1 MTVVGEQELGY
12 AAARR
17 VRTALGLGLEA
28 PLADIV
34 EVVEDLAS
42 IPVTVLGLHQGIA
55 GLQGG
60 KQGRHFVFLNG
71 TQTVSRQRFTL
82 AHELGHIEM
91 GHGGSVDYEENV
103 LGSSRRAPREVQ
115 ADGFAA
121 EFMAPLDGVG
131 TWLNLM
137 HGPALSLETVV
148 RLAHHFHVSATAAL
162 YRLQAVWRLSK
173 SKYEPLEAAIDRGEH
188 HELAKRL
195 GLEPHADTL
204 ARACETCRACRAR
217 RSLMASTRMSA
228 GCFRWSRSLRCCR
241 SDEARIRAEFEARG
255 ATCAPATES
264 DY

>member
-1 MTVVGEQELGY
+1 VTVVGEQELGY

-17 VRTALGLGLEA
+17 ARTTLGLGLEA

-42 IPVTVLGLHQGIA
+42 VPVTVLGLPPGIA

-71 TQTVSRQRFTL
+71 AQAVSRQRFTL

-91 GHGGSVDYEENV
+91 GHGGSVDYEDNV

-137 HGPALSLETVV
+137 HGPDLSLGTVV
-148 RLAHHFHVSATAAL
+148 RLAHHFHVSARAAL

-173 SKYEPLEAAIDRGEH
+173 SKYQPLEAAIDRGEH

-204 ARACETCRACRAR
+204 ARACEHLPRLPRTTLTHGVNAYERGLLSVEQIAA
-217 RSLMASTRMSA
+217 L
-228 GCFRWSRSLRCCR
+228 LQV
-241 SDEARIRAEFEARG
+241 DEARIRAEFEARG
-255 ATCAPATES
+255 ATPAAAES

>member
-1 MTVVGEQELGY
+1 VTVVDEQELGY

-17 VRTALGLGLEA
+17 ARAKLGLGLEA

-42 IPVTVLGLHQGIA
+42 VPVTVLGLPLGIA

-71 TQTVSRQRFTL
+71 TQAVSRQRFTL

-103 LGSSRRAPREVQ
+103 LGSSRRAPREAQ

-137 HGPALSLETVV
+137 HSPDLSLETVV
-148 RLAHHFHVSATAAL
+148 RLASYFHVSAKTAL
-162 YRLQAVWRLSK
+162 YRLQAAWRLTRG
-173 SKYEPLEAAIDRGEH
+173 KYQPLEAAIDRGEH
-188 HELAKRL
+188 HDLARRL
-195 GLEPHADTL
+195 GLEAHADTL
-204 ARACETCRACRAR
+204 ARACGHLPRLPRATLTQGVNAYERGLLSVEQIAT
-217 RSLMASTRMSA
+217 L
-228 GCFRWSRSLRCCR
+228 LQV
-241 SDEARIRAEFEARG
+241 DEARVRAEFEARG
-255 ATCAPATES
+255 ANPPADES

>member
-17 VRTALGLGLEA
+17 ARAALGLGLEA

-42 IPVTVLGLHQGIA
+42 VPVTVLGLPQGIA

-71 TQTVSRQRFTL
+71 AQAVSRQRFTL

-91 GHGGSVDYEENV
+91 GHGGSVDYDDNV

-137 HGPALSLETVV
+137 HGPALSLETVA

-162 YRLQAVWRLSK
+162 YRLQAAWRLSK
-173 SKYEPLEAAIDRGEH
+173 SKYQPLEAAIDRGEH

-195 GLEPHADTL
+195 GLLPHADTL
-204 ARACETCRACRAR
+204 ARASGRLPRLPRATLTYGVNAYERGLLTVEQIAALLQVDETRV
-217 RSLMASTRMSA
+217 RS
-228 GCFRWSRSLRCCR
+228 
-241 SDEARIRAEFEARG
+241 EFDARG
-255 ATCAPATES
+255 ATPPATES

>member
-1 MTVVGEQELGY
+1 MTVVDEQELGY

-17 VRTALGLGLEA
+17 ARTTLGLGLEA

-42 IPVTVLGLHQGIA
+42 VPVTVLGLPQGIA

-60 KQGRHFVFLNG
+60 KQDRHFVFLNG
-71 TQTVSRQRFTL
+71 TQAVSRQRFTL

-91 GHGGSVDYEENV
+91 GHGGSVDYEDNV
-103 LGSSRRAPREVQ
+103 LGTSRRAPREVQ
-115 ADGFAA
+115 ADGFAV

-131 TWLNLM
+131 TWLSLM

-173 SKYEPLEAAIDRGEH
+173 GKYQPLEAAIGRGEH
-188 HELAKRL
+188 HQLAKRL
-195 GLEPHADTL
+195 GPEPHADTL
-204 ARACETCRACRAR
+204 ARAFGHLPRLPRETLTHGVNAYERGLLTMEQIAA
-217 RSLMASTRMSA
+217 L
-228 GCFRWSRSLRCCR
+228 LQV
-241 SDEARIRAEFEARG
+241 DEARVRAEFDARG
-255 ATCAPATES
+255 AAPPATES

>member
-1 MTVVGEQELGY
+1 VTVVGEQELGY

-17 VRTALGLGLEA
+17 ARTALEA

-34 EVVEDLAS
+34 EIVEGLAS
-42 IPVTVLGLHQGIA
+42 IPVTVLVLPQGIA

-91 GHGGSVDYEENV
+91 GHGGSVDYEGSV

-173 SKYEPLEAAIDRGEH
+173 SEYRPLEAGIERGEN

-204 ARACETCRACRAR
+204 ARACEHLPRLPRATLTHGVNAYERGLLSMEQIAT
-217 RSLMASTRMSA
+217 L
-228 GCFRWSRSLRCCR
+228 LQV
-241 SDEARIRAEFEARG
+241 DEARIRAEFEARG
-255 ATCAPATES
+255 ATPPATES

>member
-1 MTVVGEQELGY
+1 VTVVGEQDLGY

-17 VRTALGLGLEA
+17 TRTALGLGLEA

-34 EVVEDLAS
+34 EVVEDLAAV
-42 IPVTVLGLHQGIA
+42 PVTVLGLPQGIA

-60 KQGRHFVFLNG
+60 KQGKHFVFLNG
-71 TQTVSRQRFTL
+71 TQAVSRQRFTL
-82 AHELGHIEM
+82 AHELGHIEL
-91 GHGGSVDYEENV
+91 GHGGSVDYEDNV

-121 EFMAPLDGVG
+121 ELMAPLDGVG

-162 YRLQAVWRLSK
+162 YRLQAVWRLGK
-173 SKYEPLEAAIDRGEH
+173 SKYQPLEAAIDRGEH

-195 GLEPHADTL
+195 GLEPHVDTL
-204 ARACETCRACRAR
+204 ARASGHLPRLPRATLTYSVNAYERGLLTMEQIAA
-217 RSLMASTRMSA
+217 L
-228 GCFRWSRSLRCCR
+228 LQV
-241 SDEARIRAEFEARG
+241 DVVRIRAELDARG
-255 ATCAPATES
+255 ATPPATES

>member
-17 VRTALGLGLEA
+17 ARTMLGLGLEA

-34 EVVEDLAS
+34 EVVEELAS
-42 IPVTVLGLHQGIA
+42 VPVTVLALPQGIA

-60 KQGRHFVFLNG
+60 KQSRHFVFVNG
-71 TQTVSRQRFTL
+71 TQALSRQRFTL

-91 GHGGSVDYEENV
+91 GHGGSVDYEDNV
-103 LGSSRRAPREVQ
+103 LGASRRAPREVQ
-115 ADGFAA
+115 ADRFAA
-121 EFMAPLDGVG
+121 ELMAPLDGVG

-137 HGPALSLETVV
+137 HGPDLSLETVI
-148 RLAHHFHVSATAAL
+148 RLAHHFHVSAKAAL

-173 SKYEPLEAAIDRGEH
+173 SKYQPLEAAIDRGEH

-195 GLEPHADTL
+195 GLEPHSDTL
-204 ARACETCRACRAR
+204 ARACGHLPRMPRATLTHGVNAYERGLLSMEQIAA
-217 RSLMASTRMSA
+217 L
-228 GCFRWSRSLRCCR
+228 LQV
-241 SDEARIRAEFEARG
+241 DEARIRAELEARG
-255 ATCAPATES
+255 AIPPAAES

>member
-1 MTVVGEQELGY
+1 MTVIDEQDLGY

-17 VRTALGLGLEA
+17 ARAALGLGLEA

-42 IPVTVLGLHQGIA
+42 VPVTVLGLPNGIA

-60 KQGRHFVFLNG
+60 KQSRHFVFLNG
-71 TQTVSRQRFTL
+71 SQAVPRQRFTL

-91 GHGGSVDYEENV
+91 GHGGSVDYDDNV

-131 TWLNLM
+131 AWLNLM
-137 HGPALSLETVV
+137 HGPDLNLETVV

-162 YRLQAVWRLSK
+162 YRLQAVWRLTK
-173 SKYEPLEAAIDRGEH
+173 GKYQPLEEAIDRGEH
-188 HELAKRL
+188 REIAKRL
-195 GLEPHADTL
+195 GLEPHTDTL
-204 ARACETCRACRAR
+204 ARASGHLPRLPRATLTHGVNAYERGLLSVEQIAK
-217 RSLMASTRMSA
+217 L
-228 GCFRWSRSLRCCR
+228 LQV
-241 SDEARIRAEFEARG
+241 DEARIRAEFEARG
-255 ATCAPATES
+255 ATPPAVES

>member
-17 VRTALGLGLEA
+17 ARTALGLGLEA

-34 EVVEDLAS
+34 EIVEGLAS
-42 IPVTVLGLHQGIA
+42 IPVTVLVLPQGIA

-91 GHGGSVDYEENV
+91 GHGGSVDYEGSV

-173 SKYEPLEAAIDRGEH
+173 SEYRPLEAGIERGEN

-204 ARACETCRACRAR
+204 ARACEHLPRLPRATLTHGVNAYERGLLSMEQIAT
-217 RSLMASTRMSA
+217 L
-228 GCFRWSRSLRCCR
+228 LQV
-241 SDEARIRAEFEARG
+241 DEARIRAEFEARG
-255 ATCAPATES
+255 ATPPATES

>member
-1 MTVVGEQELGY
+1 VTVVDEQELGY

-17 VRTALGLGLEA
+17 ARATLGLGLEA

-34 EVVEDLAS
+34 EVVEDLES
-42 IPVTVLGLHQGIA
+42 IPVMVLALPQGIA
-55 GLQGG
+55 GLQGS

-71 TQTVSRQRFTL
+71 TQAVSRQRFTL

-91 GHGGSVDYEENV
+91 GHGASVDYEDNV

-115 ADGFAA
+115 ADSFAA

-137 HGPALSLETVV
+137 HGPDLSLETVV

-162 YRLQAVWRLSK
+162 YRLQAVWRLNK
-173 SKYEPLEAAIDRGEH
+173 SKYQPLEAAIDRGDH
-188 HELAKRL
+188 HELARRL
-195 GLEPHADTL
+195 GLEPHVDTL
-204 ARACETCRACRAR
+204 ARACGHLPRLPRVTLTHGVNAYERGLLSVAQIAA
-217 RSLMASTRMSA
+217 L
-228 GCFRWSRSLRCCR
+228 LQV
-241 SDEARIRAEFEARG
+241 DEARIRAEFEARG
-255 ATCAPATES
+255 ANPPANEF

>member
-1 MTVVGEQELGY
+1 VTVVGEQELGY

-17 VRTALGLGLEA
+17 VRTTLGLGLEA

-42 IPVTVLGLHQGIA
+42 VPVTVLGLPQGIA

-71 TQTVSRQRFTL
+71 TQAVSRQRFTL

-91 GHGGSVDYEENV
+91 GHGGSIDYEDNV

-148 RLAHHFHVSATAAL
+148 RLAHHFHVSARAAL
-162 YRLQAVWRLSK
+162 YRLQAAWRLSK
-173 SKYEPLEAAIDRGEH
+173 SKYRPLEAAIHRGEH

-204 ARACETCRACRAR
+204 ARACEHLPRLPRATLTYGVNAYERGLLSVEQIAA
-217 RSLMASTRMSA
+217 L
-228 GCFRWSRSLRCCR
+228 LQV
-241 SDEARIRAEFEARG
+241 DEARVRAEFEARG
-255 ATCAPATES
+255 ATPPATES